1 MWLKSGAV
9 SVIIDARTRTEQI
22 DYCVVRTLC
31 IGRGE
36 RPFGRTYADG
46 GEELMPRFTTAAI
59 EDVTPKRKSKQPS
72 QRSQTQEQYQQAL
85 RDAILTR
92 NEALIATGCC

>member
-1 MWLKSGAV
+1 
-9 SVIIDARTRTEQI
+9 
-22 DYCVVRTLC
+22 
-31 IGRGE
+31 
-36 RPFGRTYADG
+36 
-46 GEELMPRFTTAAI
+46 MPRFTTAAI